1 MSDLSGLAEATP
13 SNRDRYV
20 DFLRAFSIVAV
31 VLGHF
36 FIALIDWEDESIF
49 VHNAVGHQSGLWLV
63 TWMLQV
69 MPIFFV
75 GGFAN
80 AMRVRRLR
88 QAPVRLT

>member
-1 MSDLSGLAEATP
+1 MGLVGEVSDLSGLAEATP

-49 VHNAVGHQSGLWLV
+49 VHNAVGHQSGLWLA
-63 TWMLQV
+63 TWTSCRQC
-69 MPIFFV
+69 
-75 GGFAN
+75 N
-80 AMRVRRLR
+80 AKRLR
-88 QAPVRLT
+88 W